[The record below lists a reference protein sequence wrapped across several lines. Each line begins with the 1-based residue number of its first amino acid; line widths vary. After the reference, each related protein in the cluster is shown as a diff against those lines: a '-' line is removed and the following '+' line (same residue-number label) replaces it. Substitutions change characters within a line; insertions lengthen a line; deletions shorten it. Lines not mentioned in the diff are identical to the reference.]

1 MISTKNKKQYET
13 VKHTFD
19 PVYDEKSEI
28 LILGSFPSVKSREQA
43 FYYGHP
49 QNRFWKVLAK
59 ITEQKIPKTIEQ
71 KKKLLLDHHI
81 AVWDVI
87 ASCEIIGSS
96 DSSIRN
102 VKVND
107 IQTVLKNSR
116 IQKIYANGAK
126 AYQLFQ
132 KYVKDVEGYP
142 AQQLPSTSPAN
153 AAWNFERLC
162 EAWKEIFSS
171 QNV

>member
-59 ITEQKIPKTIEQ
+59 ITEQEIPKTIEQ

-116 IQKIYANGAK
+116 IQKIYAYGAK

-142 AQQLPSTSPAN
+142 IQQLPSTSPAN

-162 EAWKEIFSS
+162 EAWKEIL
-171 QNV
+171 